1 MEAQEQTENEGNG
14 SPPPN
19 GEGGGSESKY
29 PRVSIVDEMR
39 GSFRDYS
46 MSVIIGRALPDIRDG
61 LKPVHRRILYA
72 MYKEGLLSNKKYS
85 KCAGVVGEVLK
96 KYHPHG
102 DSAVYDAMVRL
113 AQPWNMRAP
122 LVDGQGNFGSVDGD
136 PAAAYRYTE
145 ARLTKIAEML
155 LQDIEKNTVDFSPN
169 FDGTTQEPTVL
180 PSRVPN
186 LLVNGSEGI
195 AVAMATKCPPH
206 NLGEIIDALLAII
219 AEQYENGEVV
229 DLKRLLELVPG
240 PDFPTGGLICGTNGV
255 VSAYSKGR
263 GSIKVRAVC
272 RITETKKGRTQIVVD
287 EIPYQVNKARLLE
300 RIAELTRDKKIE
312 GIADL
317 RDESDR
323 TGMRIAI
330 DLKKDAIGDIVLNQ
344 LYRHTLLQ
352 TSYPVSFLSIHQ
364 GQPRL
369 MALKEILSSFIDFR
383 REVVTRRTRFELEE
397 AQGRFHL
404 VAGLITALDDIDRV
418 IDIIRSSKDTDEA
431 KQRIC
436 AERFENALKIGLFA
450 DGPTEQVEQW
460 QNQGYAQLDARQA
473 QAILEMRLARLVGL
487 ERDKLIAEGEE
498 LLATISR
505 LKEILGDVIVL
516 MSVIKEELLDIRENF
531 ATPRRTQLIGDV
543 DEIAVEDLIA
553 EEDMVVT
560 LSHQGYIKRS
570 PLSNYRAQR
579 RGGRGKS
586 AARAKDEDFITE
598 AFVASTHAYLLC
610 FTDRGKVYW
619 VKVHRLPEAGPQA
632 RGRPVIN
639 LIQVEKGEKV
649 CAVLPVREFPKEEGL
664 NYVVTCSRKGRVK
677 KTDLISYATPRNSGL
692 IACGIAEDDELIAVD
707 ITDGQSDML
716 ISSKDGMAIRFAET
730 QVRPM
735 GRGAA
740 GVKGINLRS
749 GDEVVSMII
758 IEEDTSIL
766 TVTENGFGKRTL
778 ASEFRPQSRG
788 GLGLIAIKVTDRNGR
803 VADAVQVHKS
813 DSVMLTTNQGT
824 LIRVQ
829 ADEVSEYGRNT
840 QGVRVMNLR
849 AGSEAVISITRI
861 ADSDLEDTK
870 E

>member
-1 MEAQEQTENEGNG
+1 
-14 SPPPN
+14 
-19 GEGGGSESKY
+19 
-29 PRVSIVDEMR
+29 
-39 GSFRDYS
+39 
-46 MSVIIGRALPDIRDG
+46 
-61 LKPVHRRILYA
+61 
-72 MYKEGLLSNKKYS
+72 
-85 KCAGVVGEVLK
+85 
-96 KYHPHG
+96 
-102 DSAVYDAMVRL
+102 
-113 AQPWNMRAP
+113 
-122 LVDGQGNFGSVDGD
+122 
-136 PAAAYRYTE
+136 
-145 ARLTKIAEML
+145 
-155 LQDIEKNTVDFSPN
+155 
-169 FDGTTQEPTVL
+169 
-180 PSRVPN
+180 
-186 LLVNGSEGI
+186 
-195 AVAMATKCPPH
+195 
-206 NLGEIIDALLAII
+206 
-219 AEQYENGEVV
+219 
-229 DLKRLLELVPG
+229 
-240 PDFPTGGLICGTNGV
+240 
-255 VSAYSKGR
+255 
-263 GSIKVRAVC
+263 
-272 RITETKKGRTQIVVD
+272 
-287 EIPYQVNKARLLE
+287 
-300 RIAELTRDKKIE
+300 
-312 GIADL
+312 
-317 RDESDR
+317 
-323 TGMRIAI
+323 
-330 DLKKDAIGDIVLNQ
+330 
-344 LYRHTLLQ
+344 
-352 TSYPVSFLSIHQ
+352 
-364 GQPRL
+364 
-369 MALKEILSSFIDFR
+369 
-383 REVVTRRTRFELEE
+383 
-397 AQGRFHL
+397 
-404 VAGLITALDDIDRV
+404 
-418 IDIIRSSKDTDEA
+418 
-431 KQRIC
+431 
-436 AERFENALKIGLFA
+436 
-450 DGPTEQVEQW
+450 
-460 QNQGYAQLDARQA
+460 
-473 QAILEMRLARLVGL
+473 MRLARLVGL

-505 LKEILGDVIVL
+505 LKEILGDVLLL

-649 CAVLPVREFPKEEGL
+649 CAVLPVREFPERRRPQLRRHLLSKRPGQENRSHL
-664 NYVVTCSRKGRVK
+664 LCN
-677 KTDLISYATPRNSGL
+677 ARNSGL